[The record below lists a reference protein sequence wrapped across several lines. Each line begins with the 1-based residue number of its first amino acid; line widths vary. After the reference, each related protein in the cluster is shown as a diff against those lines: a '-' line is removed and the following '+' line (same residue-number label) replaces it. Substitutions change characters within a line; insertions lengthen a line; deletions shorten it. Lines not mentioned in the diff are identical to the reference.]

1 MRVRGHQV
9 LHLLLQPDQS
19 CSITCRA
26 LPSPEPLCQGHPEP
40 CFAFGKDLQRNE
52 TLHGVFED
60 LLAPSGIALH
70 GTGNGG
76 SKLDKAVR
84 FGRPVIQD
92 TWVPVA
98 VILDA
103 LAAGSTME
111 DIVRAY
117 GVTLAGIRT
126 VLRYAADAATPP
138 LCKTPRGLSVI
149 HLRR

>member
-1 MRVRGHQV
+1 
-9 LHLLLQPDQS
+9 
-19 CSITCRA
+19 
-26 LPSPEPLCQGHPEP
+26 
-40 CFAFGKDLQRNE
+40 
-52 TLHGVFED
+52 
-60 LLAPSGIALH
+60 
-70 GTGNGG
+70 
-76 SKLDKAVR
+76 
-84 FGRPVIQD
+84 VIQD

-98 VILDA
+98 VILDE